1 MEMIEWLR
9 GKAWSHGFMQL
20 IRLTA
25 LNIGFFFSKSCRL
38 LGVKAHQQLTFS
50 VNVVFDRWRS

>member
-1 MEMIEWLR
+1 MEMIEWIR

-25 LNIGFFFSKSCRL
+25 LNIGFFLSCAL
-38 LGVKAHQQLTFS
+38 LEAKAHKQLTFS
-50 VNVVFDRWRS
+50 VKVFFDRWRS